1 MKMPTV
7 MQTLVANAATFG
19 LTPFLRP
26 GVKIIMTFVCP
37 KCTGREMIKFIKQPD
52 LRNKIHACK
61 DCGYRYMS
69 PGWQKK
75 HGTFLTG
82 VSV

>member
-1 MKMPTV
+1 
-7 MQTLVANAATFG
+7 
-19 LTPFLRP
+19 
-26 GVKIIMTFVCP
+26 MTFVCP

-69 PGWQKK
+69 PGWQKR

-82 VSV
+82 VVV